1 MKRDDDYLRDLLSDL
16 EGEKGWRVELRHTM
30 ARKDTDEKRA
40 YHVMLLCDAGYMTNV
55 IENTYRMT
63 SSGHDYLDAIRD
75 DTIWANIKVATASVG
90 GVTLGLLKDLGVSY
104 LKQKI
109 LIETGMQL

>member
-1 MKRDDDYLRDLLSDL
+1 MKRDDDYLRELLSDL
-16 EGEKGWRVELRHTM
+16 EGEKGWRVELILPM
-30 ARKDTDEKRA
+30 APKDTDEKRA

-55 IENTYRMT
+55 IDHTYRMT

-75 DTIWANIKVATASVG
+75 DTIWANIKVVTASVG

>member
-1 MKRDDDYLRDLLSDL
+1 MKRDDDYLRELLSDL
-16 EGEKGWRVELRHTM
+16 EGDKDWRVELTSVI
-30 ARKDTDEKRA
+30 APKDTDEKKA

-55 IENTYRMT
+55 IDHTYPMT

-75 DTIWANIKVATASVG
+75 DTIWANIKVVTASVG

-104 LKQKI
+104 IKQKI
-109 LIETGMQL
+109 LKETGMQL